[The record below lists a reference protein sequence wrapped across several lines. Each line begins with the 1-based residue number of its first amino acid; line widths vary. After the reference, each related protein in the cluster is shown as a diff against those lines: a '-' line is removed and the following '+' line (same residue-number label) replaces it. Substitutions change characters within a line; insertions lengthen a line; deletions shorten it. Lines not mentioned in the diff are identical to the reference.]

1 MKNLEGISALVTGGA
16 RGIGLEIA
24 AAFAREGASVLLGD
38 VSAEEAAAAAAGIA
52 SAHGVKASGL
62 RLDVTDPASCDA
74 AVEEAVKTF
83 GKLDILVNNA
93 GITRDGLVLR
103 MKPEDFD
110 AVISVNLRG
119 SFLMS
124 KAAARVMLRA
134 RAGRIINISSVV
146 GQAGQAGQA
155 NYSASKAGLIGLTKS
170 LAKEFAPRGVLVNA
184 IAPGFIE
191 TRMTEALKDEA
202 KAAITALIPLER
214 FGKPSDVAGAALF
227 LAGPHSSYMTGQ
239 VLAVN
244 GGMYI

>member
-1 MKNLEGISALVTGGA
+1 MKQLEGLSALVTGGA

-24 AAFAREGASVLLGD
+24 SAFAREGASVLLGD
-38 VSAEEAAAAAAGIA
+38 VSADEAAAAAAGLA
-52 SAHGVKASGL
+52 SANGVKAAGI
-62 RLDVTDPASCDA
+62 RLDVTDAASCEA
-74 AVEEAVKTF
+74 AIEESVKTF

-93 GITRDGLVLR
+93 GITKDNLVLR

-110 AVISVNLRG
+110 AVISVNLKG

-124 KAAARVMLRA
+124 KAAAKVMLRA
-134 RAGRIINISSVV
+134 RTGRIINISSVV

-191 TRMTEALKDEA
+191 TRMTDALKDEA
-202 KAAITALIPLER
+202 KAAVTALIPLER
-214 FGKPSDVAGAALF
+214 FGKPADVAGAALF
-227 LAGPHSSYMTGQ
+227 LAGPHSSYITGQ

>member
-1 MKNLEGISALVTGGA
+1 MKQLEGLSALVTGGA

-24 AAFAREGASVLLGD
+24 SAFAAEGAAVLLGD
-38 VSAEEAAAAAAGIA
+38 VSADEAAAAAAGIA
-52 SAHGVKASGL
+52 SAHGVKAAGVS
-62 RLDVTDPASCDA
+62 LDVTDNASCEA

-93 GITRDGLVLR
+93 GITKDNLVLR

-110 AVISVNLRG
+110 AVISVNLKG

-124 KAAARVMLRA
+124 KAAAKVMLRA

-202 KAAITALIPLER
+202 KTAITALIPLER
-214 FGKPSDVAGAALF
+214 FGKPADVAGAALF
-227 LAGPHSSYMTGQ
+227 LAGPGSSYITGQ

>member
-1 MKNLEGISALVTGGA
+1 MKQLEGLSALVTGGA

-24 AAFAREGASVLLGD
+24 SAFAGEGASVLLGD
-38 VSAEEAAAAAAGIA
+38 VSADEASTAAAGIA
-52 SAHGVKASGL
+52 SAHGVKASGI

-74 AVEEAVKTF
+74 AIEEAVKTF
-83 GKLDILVNNA
+83 GKLDLLVNNA

-110 AVISVNLRG
+110 AVISVNLKG

-124 KAAARVMLRA
+124 KAAAKVMLRA
-134 RAGRIINISSVV
+134 RTGRIINISSVV

-214 FGKPSDVAGAALF
+214 FGKPADVAGAALF
-227 LAGPHSSYMTGQ
+227 LAGRHSSYITGQ